1 MTENRSL
8 KRWHLIYYLR
18 VFDLDEDSLLGHL
31 VDITTKGMKMVSEKP
46 TPIGKEFHLK
56 MEVPLKTCAAEK
68 VKLNAHSLWC
78 SKDANP
84 DFYAT
89 GFRLVNPEKALIGI
103 IRALID
109 ELSFND

>member
-18 VFDLDEDSLLGHL
+18 VFDQDTSSLLGHL
-31 VDITTKGMKMVSEKP
+31 VDISTEGMKMVSEMPIP
-46 TPIGKEFHLK
+46 TEQKFRFK
-56 MEVPLKTCAAEK
+56 MEAPLEHSTAEE
-68 VKLNAHSLWC
+68 LLLDAYSLWC
-78 SKDANP
+78 NRDANP

-89 GFRLVNPEKALIGI
+89 GFRLVNPERAAIRVISSLIE
-103 IRALID
+103 

>member
-18 VFDLDEDSLLGHL
+18 VFDLETDSLLGHL
-31 VDITTKGMKMVSEKP
+31 VDITTEGMKTVSEE
-46 TPIGKEFHLK
+46 PIAVDKEFRFR
-56 MEVPLKTCAAEK
+56 MEVPLESSEAEE
-68 VKLNAHSLWC
+68 VLLNAHSLWC
-78 SKDANP
+78 SKDTNP

-89 GFRLVNPEKALIGI
+89 GFRLVYPERNVIKI

>member
-18 VFDLDEDSLLGHL
+18 VFDQDTDSLLGHL
-31 VDITTKGMKMVSEKP
+31 VDITTEGMKMVSEKP
-46 TPIGKEFHLK
+46 ILTEKEFRIR
-56 MEVPLKTCAAEK
+56 MEVPLKSSSAEE
-68 VKLNAHSLWC
+68 VSLNAHSLWC

-89 GFRLVNPEKALIGI
+89 GFRLINPERAVINI